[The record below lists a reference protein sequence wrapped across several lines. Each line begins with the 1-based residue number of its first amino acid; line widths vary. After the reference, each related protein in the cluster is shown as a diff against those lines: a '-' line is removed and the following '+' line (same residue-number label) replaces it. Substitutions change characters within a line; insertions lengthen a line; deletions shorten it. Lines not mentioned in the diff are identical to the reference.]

1 MTNAEPPPTEG
12 QPAAKEKAA
21 PKAPPIEAKPLPAF
35 VQEHFLPALQA
46 AMAARGITDVEL
58 QWVPEQNQVRG
69 RWADGQH
76 EFTIT
81 FTQGTL
87 QGLKT
92 FTYSSYGAP
101 PSTIESF
108 MIDERKVTLD
118 LLVFYTLQRLTAQKV
133 LVLN

>member
-1 MTNAEPPPTEG
+1 MSEAEQPVTEA
-12 QPAAKEKAA
+12 QRAKEKAA
-21 PKAPPIEAKPLPAF
+21 AKAPPLEAKPLSEF
-35 VQEHFLPALQA
+35 VQEHFFPALKA
-46 AMAARGITDVEL
+46 ALAAKGLVDVQL
-58 QWVPEQNQVRG
+58 QWLPEQNQVRG
-69 RWADGQH
+69 TWDNH
-76 EFTIT
+76 EFAIT

-92 FTYSSYGAP
+92 FTYSSYGAL
-101 PSTIESF
+101 PSTVESF

>member
-1 MTNAEPPPTEG
+1 MSEAEQPVTEAQG
-12 QPAAKEKAA
+12 AKEKAA
-21 PKAPPIEAKPLPAF
+21 AKAPPLEAKPLSEFA
-35 VQEHFLPALQA
+35 QEHFFPALKA
-46 AMAARGITDVEL
+46 ALAAKGLADVQL
-58 QWVPEQNQVRG
+58 QWLPEQNQVRG
-69 RWADGQH
+69 TWDNH
-76 EFTIT
+76 EFAIT

-101 PSTIESF
+101 PSTVESF